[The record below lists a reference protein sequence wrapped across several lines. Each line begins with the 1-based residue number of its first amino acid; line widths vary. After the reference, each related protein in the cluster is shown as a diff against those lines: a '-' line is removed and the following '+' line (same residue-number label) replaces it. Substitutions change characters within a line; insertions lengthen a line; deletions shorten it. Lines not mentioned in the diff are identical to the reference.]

1 MSPVCGRYFFV
12 GIFCVICLYC
22 VCRDKKRKE
31 KMFDK
36 ILTVLSKNL
45 GYSVVL
51 AVSLLLFALFSDG
64 LVPGLIT
71 AVSALLVYTCTAA
84 LYKEYKA
91 LPVKKPVAAKK
102 TTPAKKKAKK

>member
-1 MSPVCGRYFFV
+1 MF
-12 GIFCVICLYC
+12 ILLCVEI
-22 VCRDKKRKE
+22 KKE
-31 KMFDK
+31 GNMFEK

-51 AVSLLLFALFSDG
+51 AVALLLFAVFSDG

-71 AVSALLVYTCTAA
+71 AVSALLVYTCVAA

-91 LPVKKPVAAKK
+91 LPAKKPVAAKK
-102 TTPAKKKAKK
+102 AAPAKKKAKK

>member
-1 MSPVCGRYFFV
+1 
-12 GIFCVICLYC
+12 
-22 VCRDKKRKE
+22 
-31 KMFDK
+31 MFEK

-71 AVSALLVYTCTAA
+71 AVSALLVYTCVVA

-91 LPVKKPVAAKK
+91 LPVKKSVAAKK
-102 TTPAKKKAKK
+102 TTSAKKATPAKKKAKK